1 LEHIAIMA
9 GDAQTVARG
18 FKTAELRFAKGR
30 VVPYERI
37 LSGDLIY
44 FKDLGGPFVARAAAG
59 RAEFYYDLEP
69 SDIEGFRRLYGA
81 SLNASEQFWQE
92 AQDKRFA
99 TLIFLADIEPLKPYW
114 LKPAPFNRS
123 QWIVLDTPE
132 KQQLW
137 LGGLFDRDPYL
148 RDNGQ
153 VSSKAVI
160 TTTTTTTLPS
170 Q

>member
-1 LEHIAIMA
+1 MEHIAIMA

-18 FKTAELRFAKGR
+18 YKTVELRFAKGR

-44 FKDLGGPFVARAAAG
+44 FRDLGGPFVARAAAG
-59 RAEFYYDLEP
+59 RTEFYSDIEP
-69 SDIEGFRRLYGA
+69 DDIEGFRRLYGTEI
-81 SLNASEQFWQE
+81 NAGEQFWQE

-99 TLIFLADIEPLKPYW
+99 TLIFLRDIEPLKPYW
-114 LKPAPFNRS
+114 LKSAPFNRS

-132 KQQLW
+132 KQHLW
-137 LGGLFDRDPYL
+137 LGGLFDRDPHL
-148 RDNGQ
+148 RTAGQ
-153 VSSKAVI
+153 VSSKTEI
-160 TTTTTTTLPS
+160 TTLPS